1 VSFKLNVDGN
11 QEKDCSKCSN
21 YESRIMKLQSDLS
34 ISHAKNQTLRDK
46 LTSSDVK
53 QSELQELIRYYEG
66 TTL

>member
-1 VSFKLNVDGN
+1 
-11 QEKDCSKCSN
+11 
-21 YESRIMKLQSDLS
+21 MKLQSDLS